1 MWDRN
6 EKRLMI
12 LCLRAWGY
20 KTAYLTRS
28 HALLRWAHQR
38 AQFYLKSVAFHGLA
52 TNSYTELNKQ
62 TVSDAKKNYEVMTA
76 QYVKEV
82 QAAKERANQVLTKQG
97 IVITVAANRMVRAK
111 HKQLLTA
118 VWRHWR
124 SSTKNSKRLGIVAAT
139 VVHRATFRKKQ
150 RNMQHWLFTAKAA
163 TRLWLEGE
171 SCLQKLHYKRRHHVL
186 QAFKENLSHK
196 KIVRR
201 LLSHVAWSRD
211 RKRRLDGFD
220 AFAGQLIRRDVKLHI
235 DAVESETK
243 RKVERLQHETKVV
256 EERAERRVAQ
266 TERESDAKIESSER
280 RASNAERDLKKTQQ
294 MLNDVQVCA
303 HEQARE

>member
-1 MWDRN
+1 M
-6 EKRLMI
+6 
-12 LCLRAWGY
+12 
-20 KTAYLTRS
+20 
-28 HALLRWAHQR
+28 
-38 AQFYLKSVAFHGLA
+38 
-52 TNSYTELNKQ
+52 
-62 TVSDAKKNYEVMTA
+62 
-76 QYVKEV
+76 
-82 QAAKERANQVLTKQG
+82 
-97 IVITVAANRMVRAK
+97 
-111 HKQLLTA
+111 
-118 VWRHWR
+118 
-124 SSTKNSKRLGIVAAT
+124 
-139 VVHRATFRKKQ
+139 
-150 RNMQHWLFTAKAA
+150 
-163 TRLWLEGE
+163 
-171 SCLQKLHYKRRHHVL
+171 

-201 LLSHVAWSRD
+201 LLSHVVAWSRD

-256 EERAERRVAQ
+256 EERAER
-266 TERESDAKIESSER
+266 ESDAKIESSER